1 MKCFAISIGTTTFY
15 LVLAALVSLQAQTFD
30 ERMSD
35 WPLDLKI
42 NGVII
47 ANGSDVA
54 SSEQIDLFLAD
65 AGGKEDANI
74 VTLNFGSS
82 STAEQSQERWADAE
96 QFHVDVPADV
106 SLDIPGEDAHGI
118 AFLQGSLEKAT
129 GVWLESDGNPT
140 RDHRRLLSRLTPRL
154 RGVVDRGGVIYCSAA
169 ISRALG
175 RHEITGGQMF
185 GDQGHASIRA
195 GLNLIPDAVI
205 STKFEQPW
213 ARSRLLEVL
222 GSHPRAIGIG
232 LDEDTAIV
240 LRGRKIW
247 AMGAG
252 KAHFMTMANE
262 RLPMRTKSIAEPES
276 RRPNPYESLVDL
288 TAWRRDAIDRTL
300 EPFPPEQTQR
310 PYMENGTLLI
320 VGGGGMPDGMLDQFV
335 ELAGGDEARLVYIP
349 CTERESINPREGRI
363 VELWKSRG
371 VAAADVVHTKDRTQ
385 ANEDEAFLEPLK
397 NATGIFFG
405 GGRQWNF
412 ADSYYG
418 TEAHRL
424 MKDVLAR
431 GGVIA
436 GSSAGASIQARYLA
450 RANPLG
456 NIDIMAPG
464 YERGGFGFISG
475 VAIDQHFTQRNRQPD
490 MTSLVNRYP
499 QLLGIGID
507 ERTALVVQ
515 GSIGEVVGENKVFF
529 YDRNQVAA
537 HDDPDYLALEAGQK
551 FDLAARTVIE
561 EAAPE
566 K

>member
-15 LVLAALVSLQAQTFD
+15 LALSAVVSLQAQTFD
-30 ERMSD
+30 ESMSD

-54 SSEQIDLFLAD
+54 SNKQIEIFLD
-65 AGGKEDANI
+65 GAGGQEDANI
-74 VTLNFGSS
+74 VTLKFGSS
-82 STAEQSQERWADAE
+82 SNGEPSQQRWADAE
-96 QFHVDVPADV
+96 HSNFNVPADV
-106 SLDIPGEDAHGI
+106 SLDVPGEHAHGI
-118 AFLQGSLEKAT
+118 AGLQELLETAT
-129 GVWLESDGNPT
+129 GVWLESDGNLT
-140 RDHRRLLSRLTPRL
+140 RVHRRLLNHLTPRL
-154 RGVVDRGGVIYCSAA
+154 RGVIDRGGVIYCSAA
-169 ISRALG
+169 ISRTLG

-185 GDQGHASIRA
+185 GDQGHASIRE

-205 STKFEQPW
+205 STKFEQAW
-213 ARSRLLEVL
+213 SRSRLQGVL

-247 AMGAG
+247 AIGSG

-262 RLPMRTKSIAEPES
+262 RFPMRTKSIAEPES
-276 RRPNPYESLVDL
+276 RRANPYERLVDL

-300 EPFPPEQTQR
+300 EAFPPEQPQK
-310 PYMENGTLLI
+310 PFVENGTLLI
-320 VGGGGMPDGMLDQFV
+320 VGGGGMPDGMSEQFI
-335 ELAGGDEARLVYIP
+335 ELAGGEDARLVYIP
-349 CTERESINPREGRI
+349 CTERDNISPRESRI
-363 VELWKSRG
+363 VEFWKSQG
-371 VAAADVVHTKDRTQ
+371 VAAADVVHTKDRIR
-385 ANEDEAFLEPLK
+385 ANEDEEFLEPLK

-412 ADSYYG
+412 SDSYYG

-464 YERGGFGFISG
+464 YERGGLGFISG

-490 MTSLVNRYP
+490 MSSLVNRYP

-537 HDDPDYLALEAGQK
+537 HDEPDYLALEAGQK
-551 FDLAARTVIE
+551 FDLAKREIVVADDQ
-561 EAAPE
+561 
-566 K
+566 

>member
-1 MKCFAISIGTTTFY
+1 MKCFAIIVGTTTFY
-15 LVLAALVSLQAQTFD
+15 LVLATLVSLQAQTFD

-54 SSEQIDLFLAD
+54 SSAMIERFLAD
-65 AGGKEDANI
+65 AGGEEEAKI
-74 VTLNFGSS
+74 VTVNFGST
-82 STAEQSQERWADAE
+82 STLEQSKQRWDEAE
-96 QFHVDVPADV
+96 HCHIDVPGDL
-106 SLDIPGEDAHGI
+106 SLDDSGEDSDGI
-118 AFLQGSLEKAT
+118 AFLQESLSTAS
-129 GVWLESDGNPT
+129 GVWLEADASLNP
-140 RDHRRLLSRLTPRL
+140 DHRRLLRHLTDNL
-154 RGVVDRGGVIYCSAA
+154 RDVIDRNGVIYSSAA
-169 ISRALG
+169 TSHALG

-185 GDQGHASIRA
+185 GDQGHASIRE

-213 ARSRLLEVL
+213 SRSRLLGVL

-240 LRGRKIW
+240 FRGRKIW

-262 RLPMRTKSIAEPES
+262 RLPMRAKSLAEPES

-300 EPFPPEQTQR
+300 EPFPPEQPQK
-310 PYMENGTLLI
+310 PNVENGTLLI
-320 VGGGGMPDGMLDQFV
+320 VGGGGMPDGMLDQFI

-349 CTERESINPREGRI
+349 CTERESVNPREARI

-412 ADSYYG
+412 SDSYYG

-424 MKDVLAR
+424 MKDVLVR

-450 RANPLG
+450 RANPVG
-456 NIDIMAPG
+456 NFDIMAPG
-464 YERGGFGFISG
+464 YERGGLGFISG

-515 GSIGEVVGENKVFF
+515 GSIGQVVGENKVFF

-537 HDDPDYLALEAGQK
+537 HDDPDYLALEAGQQ

-561 EAAPE
+561 EAEPE